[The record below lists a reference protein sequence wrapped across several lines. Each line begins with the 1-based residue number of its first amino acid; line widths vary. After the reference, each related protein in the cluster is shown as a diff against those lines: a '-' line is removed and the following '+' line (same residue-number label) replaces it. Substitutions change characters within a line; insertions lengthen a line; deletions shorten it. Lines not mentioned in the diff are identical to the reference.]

1 MKPPRR
7 GATRAGATGTFIVH
21 TPYKGGAPAG
31 TPRPVLDQ
39 RSGNFKAALES
50 PAIRGRM
57 VRQGAAAAFPDHEDF
72 SRFLAAEL
80 PCWAKAVKDSGAK
93 PDHHSSTE
101 TRRLKPVD

>member
-1 MKPPRR
+1 
-7 GATRAGATGTFIVH
+7 
-21 TPYKGGAPAG
+21 
-31 TPRPVLDQ
+31 
-39 RSGNFKAALES
+39 
-50 PAIRGRM
+50 M
-57 VRQGAAAAFPDHEDF
+57 VQQGAAAAFPDHEDF